1 MESGIGDHD
10 RLQYI
15 LNTVSEGKYL
25 YLSDKNYLENLLH
38 SIPVQKESL
47 GLRSD
52 DNDVVNELLDELRL
66 LNKKVEQIERTGKIH
81 TEEKG
86 QSKSTESYQNIT
98 QKKPNE
104 DIPKKKVTPK
114 NEDLTLAL
122 SIILGLVG
130 LAGIS
135 QIYLNKVAKG
145 IGIMIISFMLIGFI
159 IYFISPQMPETE
171 FDIPIAKSSF
181 LIVASVGFLG
191 LYVYQVFDARK
202 LCLTYNKYVTE
213 HKTPPPWW

>member
-1 MESGIGDHD
+1 MSYDLIKSINSLMESGIGDRD

-38 SIPVQKESL
+38 SIPVQKESPS
-47 GLRSD
+47 LRSD

-66 LNKKVEQIERTGKIH
+66 LNKKVEQIERTSKIH

-86 QSKSTESYQNIT
+86 KSKSTESYQNLT
-98 QKKPNE
+98 QEKPNE
-104 DIPKKKVTPK
+104 DISKKKATSK

-130 LAGIS
+130 
-135 QIYLNKVAKG
+135 
-145 IGIMIISFMLIGFI
+145 
-159 IYFISPQMPETE
+159 
-171 FDIPIAKSSF
+171 
-181 LIVASVGFLG
+181 
-191 LYVYQVFDARK
+191 
-202 LCLTYNKYVTE
+202 
-213 HKTPPPWW
+213 

>member
-47 GLRSD
+47 SLRSD

-66 LNKKVEQIERTGKIH
+66 LNKKVEQIERTSKIH

-86 QSKSTESYQNIT
+86 QSKSTESYQNLT
-98 QKKPNE
+98 QKKPSE
-104 DIPKKKVTPK
+104 DISKKKATSK

-135 QIYLNKVAKG
+135 QIYLNKIAKG

-171 FDIPIAKSSF
+171 FNIPIAKSSF

-213 HKTPPPWW
+213 YKTPPPWW

>member
-1 MESGIGDHD
+1 MESGIGDRD

-38 SIPVQKESL
+38 SIPVQKESPS
-47 GLRSD
+47 LRSD

-66 LNKKVEQIERTGKIH
+66 LNKKVEQIERTSKID
-81 TEEKG
+81 TKEKG
-86 QSKSTESYQNIT
+86 KSKSTELYQNLT
-98 QKKPNE
+98 QEKSNE
-104 DIPKKKVTPK
+104 EISKKKATPK

-145 IGIMIISFMLIGFI
+145 VGIMIISFMLIGSI
-159 IYFISPQMPETE
+159 IYFISTKMPENE
-171 FDIPIAKSSF
+171 FNIPIAKSSF
-181 LIVASVGFLG
+181 LIVASVGYLG
-191 LYVYQVFDARK
+191 LYVYQIFDARK
-202 LCLTYNKYVTE
+202 LCLTYNKYVAE
-213 HKTPPPWW
+213 HRTPPPWW